1 MRLRRRDLFGFGGGL
16 GVAAGLASAS
26 HWWHRTRV
34 EPSAV
39 NANAS
44 ADCAQEAQAGAYGER
59 YMPPD
64 EIRAGHLEACHTPPP
79 RRQTADLLSV
89 TWPVIETSLEVA
101 RGQRL
106 NTWAYNGTVPG
117 PVLRATVGE
126 RVQVRIDN
134 RTARPHNLHFHGSH
148 DVNADGLERI
158 APGTSREYAFEA
170 GPFGLH
176 PYHCH
181 VPPYAWHIGRGL
193 YGAFIVDP
201 PGGRPP
207 AHEYVLVLGGFDTD
221 GDGVND
227 VYAWNGI
234 AGYYARYPLK
244 VPVGERV
251 RLYIVNM
258 VELDPLAGFHLHAQT
273 FDLFRSGTSL
283 TPHEHTDVVTL
294 GPAERAIVEFTLPR
308 RGRYM
313 FHPHQ
318 SRMTERGAMGFI
330 VAV

>member
-16 GVAAGLASAS
+16 GVAAGVSAATK
-26 HWWHRTRV
+26 WLTGTKPETP
-34 EPSAV
+34 EPTDP
-39 NANAS
+39 
-44 ADCAQEAQAGAYGER
+44 ADCATPGGTGPYGDR
-59 YMPPD
+59 FMPPD
-64 EIRAGHLEACHTPPP
+64 EITAGYLDARHTPPP
-79 RRQTADLLSV
+79 RRTSREALNVS
-89 TWPVIETSLEVA
+89 WPIIETSLEVA

-117 PVLRATVGE
+117 PVLRATVGDE
-126 RVQVRIDN
+126 IRIHVDN
-134 RTARPHNLHFHGSH
+134 RTSRPHNLHFHGSH

-158 APGTSREYAFEA
+158 APGLSRDYAFTA

-181 VPPYAWHIGRGL
+181 VPPYAWHIGRGM

-201 PGGRPP
+201 PQPRPA
-207 AHEYVLVLGGFDTD
+207 AHEFVLVLGGFDTD

-251 RLYIVNM
+251 RLYLVNM
-258 VELDPLAGFHLHAQT
+258 VELDPMAGFHLHAQT

-283 TPHEHTDVVTL
+283 TPHEHTDTVSF
-294 GPAERAIVEFTLPR
+294 GPAERAIVEFTLPK